1 MTGITIEP
9 QQIRS
14 WAESR
19 GAKPMLKTEPDDVPA
34 PAIRF
39 PEQDMDIGSE
49 VSWDQWLT
57 RFEDGQWAF
66 IWQDT
71 TQDGQVSRFCR
82 LVPRFG
88 PSSKPR

>member
-9 QQIRS
+9 NQIRG

-19 GAKPMLKTEPDDVPA
+19 GAKPVLKSEPDDNVPS

-39 PEQDMDIGSE
+39 PEQDIGME
-49 VSWDQWLT
+49 VSWDQWLAG
-57 RFEDGQWAF
+57 FEDGLWAF

-71 TQDGQVSRFCR
+71 THDGQVSRFCR

-88 PSSKPR
+88 SLPNRM

>member
-1 MTGITIEP
+1 MIGITIEP
-9 QQIRS
+9 QQIRN

-19 GAKPMLKTEPDDVPA
+19 GTKPVLKTEPDDVPA

-39 PEQDMDIGSE
+39 PELDIGRE
-49 VSWDQWLT
+49 VSWDQWLAS
-57 RFEDGQWAF
+57 FEKGLWAF

-71 TQDGQVSRFCR
+71 TQDGQVSRLCR

-88 PSSKPR
+88 PSPTAR

>member
-9 QQIRS
+9 QQIRN
-14 WAESR
+14 WAVSR
-19 GAKPMLKTEPDDVPA
+19 GARPVLETEMHDVPA

-39 PEQDMDIGSE
+39 PEQDIGQQ
-49 VSWDQWLT
+49 VSWDQWLAS
-57 RFEDGQWAF
+57 FEKGLWAF
-66 IWQDT
+66 VWQDT

-88 PSSKPR
+88 PSPNG